1 MAENRILVID
11 DDINLLKSAESI
23 LLQCDY
29 QVSMAKSGKQ
39 AISFLKKE
47 LKPDLI
53 LMDVDMPELDGYETL
68 QQIQEMKGCE
78 GLPVIFLTGMDSVR
92 YEIKGLEMGAVDY
105 ITKPF
110 VKDILIARVKTH
122 INRSKKTGM
131 SVSEEAS
138 VIEYDSEKLEK
149 MQKIL
154 TKTEFTVAKMIISG
168 YTNQEISEVC
178 HYSYGYVKRIVYQI
192 FAKLDISKRN
202 ELRKY
207 FIAE

>member
-1 MAENRILVID
+1 MAESRILVID

-23 LLQCDY
+23 LLQYDY

-39 AISFLKKE
+39 AISLLEKE
-47 LKPDLI
+47 LIPDLI
-53 LMDVDMPELDGYETL
+53 LMDVDMPDMDGYETL
-68 QQIQEMKGCE
+68 QKIKEMKGCE

-110 VKDILIARVKTH
+110 VKDILIARIKAH
-122 INRSKKTGM
+122 INNSKRAGL
-131 SVSEEAS
+131 SVSEES
-138 VIEYDSEKLEK
+138 GVIEYDPEKLQR
-149 MQKIL
+149 MQKTL
-154 TKTEFTVAKMIISG
+154 SKTEFTVAKMIISG
-168 YTNQEISEVC
+168 YTNQEISDIC

-192 FAKLDISKRN
+192 FDKLDISKRN

-207 FIAE
+207 FISE